1 MTPNN
6 LIDTIEFTL
15 LNSYPTSS
23 EPVRTQTFT
32 STLTCYSVSNPYV
45 TCASVPGK
53 SIYAASNLYYSTAG
67 SNIDITISSLYN
79 PSSLTSLNLISINT
93 KYKGSITDSCSVTIP
108 STSFTNDI
116 LRQLTATITYQTSD
130 QL

>member
-1 MTPNN
+1 MVIYLGSTIYYPVSGSTVSAGPSFTSQAMSCSPQVLIPTIWSTSPLKITMTPNN
-6 LIDTIEFTL
+6 LIDTIEFTI

-67 SNIDITISSLYN
+67 SSIDITL
-79 PSSLTSLNLISINT
+79 
-93 KYKGSITDSCSVTIP
+93 
-108 STSFTNDI
+108 
-116 LRQLTATITYQTSD
+116 
-130 QL
+130 